1 MRKKKRLE
9 RKPMGK
15 NATVDKM
22 RRERN
27 IGKRKRSQKSKLY
40 FVQFWGMRKK
50 KRLERKP
57 NGQKC
62 YGKKLKGKGQ
72 LK

>member
-1 MRKKKRLE
+1 
-9 RKPMGK
+9 MGK
-15 NATVDKM
+15 NAMVDKM
-22 RRERN
+22 RRERK